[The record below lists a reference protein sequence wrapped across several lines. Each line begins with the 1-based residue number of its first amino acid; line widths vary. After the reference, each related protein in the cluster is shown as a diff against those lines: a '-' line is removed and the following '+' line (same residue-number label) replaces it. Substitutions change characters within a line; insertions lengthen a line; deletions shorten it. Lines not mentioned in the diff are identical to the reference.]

1 MQTNGSYF
9 SEGKMKNR
17 STIFSDLSKMAQGAA
32 SIADEMRI
40 EVKNIINA
48 RNQRKQNESNL
59 VTYEDFEALTTRL
72 ESLISRIELLEI
84 KIENAKTVKKQK
96 STVSKIDEGKATF
109 LFSLSLFLSKKKKVL
124 TPRMINPRIGI
135 IKLFFIFF

>member
-1 MQTNGSYF
+1 MQTKGSYF
-9 SEGKMKNR
+9 SEEKMKNR

-32 SIADEMRI
+32 SLADEMRL

-48 RNQRKQNESNL
+48 RDQRKQNESNL

-84 KIENAKTVKKQK
+84 TIEKSKTVKKQK
-96 STVSKIDEGKATF
+96 STVSKKI
-109 LFSLSLFLSKKKKVL
+109 SKRK
-124 TPRMINPRIGI
+124 N
-135 IKLFFIFF
+135 

>member
-1 MQTNGSYF
+1 MQTKGSYF
-9 SEGKMKNR
+9 SEEKMKNR

-32 SIADEMRI
+32 SLADEMRL

-72 ESLISRIELLEI
+72 QSLISRIELLEI
-84 KIENAKTVKKQK
+84 TVENTKTVKKQK
-96 STVSKIDEGKATF
+96 STVSKKI
-109 LFSLSLFLSKKKKVL
+109 SKRK
-124 TPRMINPRIGI
+124 N
-135 IKLFFIFF
+135 

>member
-1 MQTNGSYF
+1 
-9 SEGKMKNR
+9 MKNR

-32 SIADEMRI
+32 SLADEMRL

-48 RNQRKQNESNL
+48 RDQRKQNESNL

-84 KIENAKTVKKQK
+84 KIENAKAVKKQK
-96 STVSKIDEGKATF
+96 STVSKKI
-109 LFSLSLFLSKKKKVL
+109 SKRK
-124 TPRMINPRIGI
+124 N
-135 IKLFFIFF
+135 

>member
-1 MQTNGSYF
+1 MQTKGSYF
-9 SEGKMKNR
+9 SEEKMKNR

-32 SIADEMRI
+32 SIADEMRL

-48 RNQRKQNESNL
+48 RDQRKQNESNL

-84 KIENAKTVKKQK
+84 TIEKSKIVKKQK
-96 STVSKIDEGKATF
+96 STVSKKI
-109 LFSLSLFLSKKKKVL
+109 SKRK
-124 TPRMINPRIGI
+124 N
-135 IKLFFIFF
+135 

>member
-1 MQTNGSYF
+1 
-9 SEGKMKNR
+9 MKNR

-32 SIADEMRI
+32 SLADEMRL

-48 RNQRKQNESNL
+48 RDQRKQNESNL

-84 KIENAKTVKKQK
+84 TIENTKKVKKQK
-96 STVSKIDEGKATF
+96 STVSKKI
-109 LFSLSLFLSKKKKVL
+109 SKRK
-124 TPRMINPRIGI
+124 N
-135 IKLFFIFF
+135 

>member
-1 MQTNGSYF
+1 
-9 SEGKMKNR
+9 MKNR

-32 SIADEMRI
+32 SLADEMRL

-48 RNQRKQNESNL
+48 RDQRKQNESNL

-84 KIENAKTVKKQK
+84 TIKNAKTVKKQK
-96 STVSKIDEGKATF
+96 STVSKKI
-109 LFSLSLFLSKKKKVL
+109 SKRK
-124 TPRMINPRIGI
+124 N
-135 IKLFFIFF
+135 

>member
-1 MQTNGSYF
+1 MQTKGSYF
-9 SEGKMKNR
+9 SEEKMKNR

-32 SIADEMRI
+32 SLADEMRL

-48 RNQRKQNESNL
+48 RDQRKQNESNL

-84 KIENAKTVKKQK
+84 KIANTKPVKKQK
-96 STVSKIDEGKATF
+96 STVSKKI
-109 LFSLSLFLSKKKKVL
+109 SKRK
-124 TPRMINPRIGI
+124 N
-135 IKLFFIFF
+135 

>member
-1 MQTNGSYF
+1 MQTKGSYF
-9 SEGKMKNR
+9 SEEKMKNR

-32 SIADEMRI
+32 SIADEMRL

-84 KIENAKTVKKQK
+84 TIENTKTIKKQK
-96 STVSKIDEGKATF
+96 STVSKKI
-109 LFSLSLFLSKKKKVL
+109 SKRK
-124 TPRMINPRIGI
+124 N
-135 IKLFFIFF
+135 

>member
-1 MQTNGSYF
+1 MQTKGSYF
-9 SEGKMKNR
+9 NEDKMKNR

-32 SIADEMRI
+32 SLADEMRL

-48 RNQRKQNESNL
+48 RDQRKQNESNL

-84 KIENAKTVKKQK
+84 TIEKSKTVKKQK
-96 STVSKIDEGKATF
+96 STVSKKI
-109 LFSLSLFLSKKKKVL
+109 SKRK
-124 TPRMINPRIGI
+124 N
-135 IKLFFIFF
+135 

>member
-1 MQTNGSYF
+1 MQTKDSYF
-9 SEGKMKNR
+9 FEGKMKNR

-32 SIADEMRI
+32 SLADEMRL

-48 RNQRKQNESNL
+48 RDQRKQNESNL

-84 KIENAKTVKKQK
+84 TIEKSKTAKKQK
-96 STVSKIDEGKATF
+96 STVSKKI
-109 LFSLSLFLSKKKKVL
+109 SKRK
-124 TPRMINPRIGI
+124 N
-135 IKLFFIFF
+135 

>member
-1 MQTNGSYF
+1 MQTKGSYF
-9 SEGKMKNR
+9 SEEKMKNR

-32 SIADEMRI
+32 SLADEMRL

-48 RNQRKQNESNL
+48 RDQRKQNESNL

-84 KIENAKTVKKQK
+84 TIESTKTVKKRK
-96 STVSKIDEGKATF
+96 STVSKKI
-109 LFSLSLFLSKKKKVL
+109 SKRK
-124 TPRMINPRIGI
+124 N
-135 IKLFFIFF
+135 

>member
-1 MQTNGSYF
+1 MQTKGSYF
-9 SEGKMKNR
+9 SEEKMKNR

-32 SIADEMRI
+32 SLADEMRL

-48 RNQRKQNESNL
+48 RDQRKQNESNL

-84 KIENAKTVKKQK
+84 TLQKIETVKKQK
-96 STVSKIDEGKATF
+96 STVSKKI
-109 LFSLSLFLSKKKKVL
+109 SKRK
-124 TPRMINPRIGI
+124 N
-135 IKLFFIFF
+135 

>member
-1 MQTNGSYF
+1 MQTIGSYF
-9 SEGKMKNR
+9 SEEKMKNR

-32 SIADEMRI
+32 SLADEMRL

-48 RNQRKQNESNL
+48 RDQRKQNESNL

-84 KIENAKTVKKQK
+84 KIESAKAVKKQK
-96 STVSKIDEGKATF
+96 STVSKKI
-109 LFSLSLFLSKKKKVL
+109 SKRK
-124 TPRMINPRIGI
+124 N
-135 IKLFFIFF
+135 

>member
-1 MQTNGSYF
+1 
-9 SEGKMKNR
+9 MKNR

-32 SIADEMRI
+32 SLADEMRL

-48 RNQRKQNESNL
+48 RDQRKQNESNL

-84 KIENAKTVKKQK
+84 KIESAKAVKKQK
-96 STVSKIDEGKATF
+96 STVSKKI
-109 LFSLSLFLSKKKKVL
+109 SKRK
-124 TPRMINPRIGI
+124 N
-135 IKLFFIFF
+135 